1 MIFFLLGLIIFPFCI
16 TMFFQIHGIGG
27 AVLLGLDMIAVDC
40 LWQWLR
46 FQLFKKFGTQQL
58 LYGILGG
65 LILRTITAIFF
76 LKFGAWWLGF
86 QSTAFFIMILFLLFI
101 PLISL
106 IEAKKIKM
114 ETKAE

>member
-1 MIFFLLGLIIFPFCI
+1 MIFFLLSVIVIPFAI
-16 TMFFQIHGIGG
+16 TLFFQLRGIGG

-46 FQLFKKFGTQQL
+46 FQLFKKYGTQQL

-65 LILRTITAIFF
+65 FVLRTVTAIFF
-76 LKFGAWWLGF
+76 LKFGAWWLGL

-114 ETKAE
+114 ETKAK